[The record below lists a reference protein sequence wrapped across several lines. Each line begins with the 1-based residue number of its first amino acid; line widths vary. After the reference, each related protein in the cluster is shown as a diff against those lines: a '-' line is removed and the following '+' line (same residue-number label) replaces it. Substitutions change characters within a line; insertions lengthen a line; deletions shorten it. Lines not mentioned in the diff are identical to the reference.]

1 MNVKQMLY
9 VILQKM
15 KRQIISETKT
25 VTTGTELYNEHYFAD
40 VNIPT
45 PSGYEFL
52 SVDVITAQNNRLAF
66 VENLSW
72 TYRVFTKIQST
83 QVTIKVNFIKTT

>member
-1 MNVKQMLY
+1 
-9 VILQKM
+9 M
-15 KRQIISETKT
+15 KKQIISETKT
-25 VTTGTELYNEHYFAD
+25 VTTGTTLFNEFYYAETE
-40 VNIPT
+40 IPT

-52 SVDVITAQNNRLAF
+52 SVDVITAQNNRFAL

-72 TYRVFTKIQST
+72 AYRVFTKIEST